1 MPVKF
6 LKRVNANEQ
15 EVQGGQKIPRLQ
27 GAANIPVE
35 SDTCHGY
42 SSNWRKKSVTNVVN
56 KRGQSNFQFLLLHLS
71 YLSEPAFQCIAKLS
85 RPCYA
90 KIPA

>member
-27 GAANIPVE
+27 GAANIPAE
-35 SDTCHGY
+35 SDACHGY
-42 SSNWRKKSVTNVVN
+42 SSNWPKLLYVGKQNLLAFLVLKWKSDHI
-56 KRGQSNFQFLLLHLS
+56 F
-71 YLSEPAFQCIAKLS
+71 
-85 RPCYA
+85 
-90 KIPA
+90 

>member
-1 MPVKF
+1 MLVKF

-35 SDTCHGY
+35 SDACHGY
-42 SSNWRKKSVTNVVN
+42 SSNWPK
-56 KRGQSNFQFLLLHLS
+56 
-71 YLSEPAFQCIAKLS
+71 KLS
-85 RPCYA
+85 SVLSRSLAMEPM
-90 KIPA
+90 PLTEPN

>member
-27 GAANIPVE
+27 GAANIPV
-35 SDTCHGY
+35 DTYTCQRY
-42 SSNWRKKSVTNVVN
+42 SSNWPKKSVTNVVN
-56 KRGQSNFQFLLLHLS
+56 KRGQRNFQFLLLHLS
-71 YLSEPAFQCIAKLS
+71 DLSEPAW
-85 RPCYA
+85 
-90 KIPA
+90 